1 MRGDTAGQR
10 TGGEVIGDFLKADF
24 PAPLE
29 LHQAELDKMD

>member
-1 MRGDTAGQR
+1 MRGNAFGQH
-10 TGGEVIGDFLKADF
+10 TGGKVIGDFLKADF